1 MCLVWLPVA
10 WVIGCPGIPGLPFGW
25 SPLSAVYP
33 IAPSFPGPEDAG
45 SKPALLSPAE
55 DREDL
60 GTRGLME
67 NGAVPGQLGDSE

>member
-55 DREDL
+55 DREDP
-60 GTRGLME
+60 GTPRLPE